1 MILRDFRVE
10 KVLTLGADKR
20 RTAVSKKEN
29 TVLRII
35 SLASLIYSFSTTRK
49 KSFSISGLKFVKVKV
64 VVSPWDSMLSLIS
77 VSKSNRSVEVKIE

>member
-1 MILRDFRVE
+1 VILRDFRVE
-10 KVLTLGADKR
+10 KVLTLGVDKR

>member
-1 MILRDFRVE
+1 VILRDFRVE
-10 KVLTLGADKR
+10 KVLTLGVDKR

-77 VSKSNRSVEVKIE
+77 VSKSNRSVEVKTE

>member
-10 KVLTLGADKR
+10 KVLTLGVDKR

>member
-10 KVLTLGADKR
+10 KVLTLGVDKR

-77 VSKSNRSVEVKIE
+77 VSKSNRSVEVKTE

>member
-10 KVLTLGADKR
+10 KVLTLGVDKR

-35 SLASLIYSFSTTRK
+35 SLASLIYSFLTTRK

>member
-1 MILRDFRVE
+1 MIPRDFRVE
-10 KVLTLGADKR
+10 KVLNLGADKR

-29 TVLRII
+29 TVLRIL

-77 VSKSNRSVEVKIE
+77 VSKSNRSVEVKTE